1 LAANFRDGWV
11 EIPDDA
17 IGQLILSLEVF
28 DAMGQIILN
37 LPKSSM
43 RFERH
48 GFLQVMSRIFAGA
61 RNKAF

>member
-1 LAANFRDGWV
+1 V

-28 DAMGQIILN
+28 DAMGQITLN